1 MRQTF
6 LFYLRDITNL
16 TFVSVLAPTERFLCE
31 AFEHTTSA
39 AKFWEFNKSLWN
51 IVDTLVERENACFSA
66 IIEVSEPFDGKHL
79 ITQVSQPARGFQVD

>member
-39 AKFWEFNKSLWN
+39 AKFWDFNKSL
-51 IVDTLVERENACFSA
+51 
-66 IIEVSEPFDGKHL
+66 
-79 ITQVSQPARGFQVD
+79 